1 MSTTRASSP
10 PCLPASLSP
19 VSSLEG
25 AWIEIF
31 KAGDYGDRGAWSP
44 EDLDRLAASYNPR
57 LQAAPVVLGHPADD
71 APAYGWV
78 RGLRRAGASLW
89 AQLEKVDPAFEVLLR
104 AGRFRQRSVALYTHF
119 PPTNGPY
126 LRHLGFLGAAPPAVK
141 ALAPVRFVD
150 CTAVSFAFESHLSS
164 IALNPVAPLSRSR
177 ICGTRDSTGSLEESM
192 PETKSTLENFFNHL
206 RAFFAPDS
214 PPSTV
219 IPTPPPAGEGSAFS
233 DRLAFLEQRLDSLA
247 AEKKTMQASVA
258 DTDQAR
264 RREQVAH
271 FVESLRRRGRFPPVF
286 DHWGVPAFL
295 ERLAA
300 ADAQLPSGSGDES
313 PEASGDSSSAV
324 SAEEPLALHV
334 WFQDFLTRLPAVID
348 FREFSTSHPHEAR
361 SPRPEARLVSFTEPQ
376 RGMTIDPAS
385 IELAERAEALA
396 AELGITYAEALTQL
410 REEHRHS
417 PTTA

>member
-1 MSTTRASSP
+1 
-10 PCLPASLSP
+10 
-19 VSSLEG
+19 
-25 AWIEIF
+25 
-31 KAGDYGDRGAWSP
+31 
-44 EDLDRLAASYNPR
+44 
-57 LQAAPVVLGHPADD
+57 
-71 APAYGWV
+71 
-78 RGLRRAGASLW
+78 
-89 AQLEKVDPAFEVLLR
+89 
-104 AGRFRQRSVALYTHF
+104 
-119 PPTNGPY
+119 
-126 LRHLGFLGAAPPAVK
+126 
-141 ALAPVRFVD
+141 
-150 CTAVSFAFESHLSS
+150 
-164 IALNPVAPLSRSR
+164 
-177 ICGTRDSTGSLEESM
+177 M
-192 PETKSTLENFFNHL
+192 PETKSTLENFLNHL
-206 RAFFAPDS
+206 RAFFAPSPSGSGDESARADS
-214 PPSTV
+214 S
-219 IPTPPPAGEGSAFS
+219 SAFS
-233 DRLAFLEQRLDSLA
+233 DRLASLEQRLHSLA
-247 AEKKTMQASVA
+247 AEKKTMEASVA
-258 DTDQAR
+258 DADQAR

-324 SAEEPLALHV
+324 SAEQPPALHV

-348 FREFSTSHPHEAR
+348 FRELGSPSESIHR
-361 SPRPEARLVSFTEPQ
+361 SPQGVGGSSVVRFTEPQ